1 MILMKFLKRSKY
13 ILSIIAILIFTMLF
27 SIKANTIISDSIT
40 CISIIFAFSQSFL
53 LATYAN
59 KDINIYMKKRGMF
72 DKFIKDNKRFIHS
85 SIISLVILF
94 LLSSYQFNYRFL
106 NFINFSSSHVA
117 LLIIIIELNQT
128 FVFANCY
135 MNVYKNSYSDKVI
148 TQK

>member
-13 ILSIIAILIFTMLF
+13 ILSIITILILMLF
-27 SIKANTIISDSIT
+27 SIKSDTIISDSIT

-59 KDINIYMKKRGMF
+59 KDINLFMKKKRMF
-72 DKFIKDNKRFIHS
+72 DKFIRDNKNFIHS

-94 LLSSYQFNYRFL
+94 LLNSYQFNYHFL
-106 NFINFSSSHVA
+106 NTIYFSSSHIA
-117 LLIIIIELNQT
+117 LLIIIIELYQT
-128 FVFANCY
+128 FVFANYY

-148 TQK
+148 AQK